1 MEKINRLNAKQAASQ
16 WAARTNKLAGQ
27 EGLEPPTCG
36 FGDRRSTNWS
46 YWPIYCLILASFFM
60 QCVMSTP
67 FAIFLELNAIGII
80 LLVLLGRIVT
90 ALALGACQSD
100 QSTHEFSFITEALGK
115 LVIIHMNFRKARG
128 S

>member
-1 MEKINRLNAKQAASQ
+1 MHGVMTAPLAILV
-16 WAARTNKLAGQ
+16 KLEAVG
-27 EGLEPPTCG
+27 
-36 FGDRRSTNWS
+36 
-46 YWPIYCLILASFFM
+46 
-60 QCVMSTP
+60 VV
-67 FAIFLELNAIGII
+67 

>member
-1 MEKINRLNAKQAASQ
+1 MRF
-16 WAARTNKLAGQ
+16 WR
-27 EGLEPPTCG
+27 PPL
-36 FGDRRSTNWS
+36 
-46 YWPIYCLILASFFM
+46 Y
-60 QCVMSTP
+60 Q
-67 FAIFLELNAIGII
+67 LELLAYACFFLNLLSGLFVHRVGVAPLAVLLELDAVRII

-100 QSTHEFSFITEALGK
+100 QSTHEFSFITKALGK

>member
-1 MEKINRLNAKQAASQ
+1 MQRVL
-16 WAARTNKLAGQ
+16 LAP
-27 EGLEPPTCG
+27 LA
-36 FGDRRSTNWS
+36 
-46 YWPIYCLILASFFM
+46 ILL
-60 QCVMSTP
+60 QLDTIRVV
-67 FAIFLELNAIGII
+67 
-80 LLVLLGRIVT
+80 LLVLLGRIVA